1 MVNSVLQQTQAW
13 PFLVGR
19 GRHEGYQ
26 TLLAPSFL
34 VEHDMYETLSEA
46 TPSVPPGVLGRAE
59 VSCPGVG
66 SLALTYTTDGVPT
79 SSSESANRVGQ
90 WTDEHGRPLE
100 MLYGVVA
107 QEPLSDTLAISDL
120 RRAREEAL
128 EAYRSFLDHEDDYR
142 IRTSQPHSLPR
153 QAPGRPHSDVLATRE
168 GGPQR
173 RNPRPGDRHR
183 PDLRPAHAARP
194 HRRPDGALA
203 LDRGSRAASTPDR
216 GDTAH
221 RARLRHRSRGSIAV
235 LALVGVIVAA
245 GVGLLGRGSTSSSN
259 VKIISASARPAN
271 SDTCASATQVTLQA
285 SLRADGRV
293 RIRYRWLPTGNVAA
307 ASAITDETVTIRGTS
322 QTITDIRDAS
332 AAPYRLI
339 IDEPVSRQSG
349 PVTCRSSQV
358 STPTSNGSSLT
369 APF

>member
-1 MVNSVLQQTQAW
+1 MNSVLQQTQAW

-79 SSSESANRVGQ
+79 SSGESANGVGE

-128 EAYRSFLDHEDDYR
+128 EAYQSFLDHEDDYR
-142 IRTSQPHSLPR
+142 VRISQPYSLPR
-153 QAPGRPHSDVLATRE
+153 QTPGRPHSDVFATRE

-173 RNPRPGDRHR
+173 RNPRPSDRHR

-203 LDRGSRAASTPDR
+203 LDGGSRTASTAAR
-216 GDTAH
+216 GHTAH
-221 RARLRHRSRGSIAV
+221 RARLRHRSRRAITV
-235 LALVGVIVAA
+235 VALVGVIVAA
-245 GVGLLGRGSTSSSN
+245 GAGLLGRGSTSSN
-259 VKIISASARPAN
+259 VEIISASARPAN
-271 SDTCASATQVTLQA
+271 SDTCASATEVTLQA

-293 RIRYRWLPTGNVAA
+293 RIRYRWLPTSNVAA
-307 ASAITDETVTIRGTS
+307 ASTITDETVTIRGTS
-322 QTITDIRDAS
+322 QTVTDIRDAS

-349 PVTCRSSQV
+349 PVTCRSSRV
-358 STPTSNGSSLT
+358 STPTSNRSSLT